1 MKTILLVFFL
11 LISSFVFIE
20 SNNSAAAEMKIG
32 KVNME
37 VLLKSSS
44 SIKKYQEE
52 LDNYKVELMGIYEIE
67 SLKGGIERLETELK
81 AFKENSAGRK
91 EVEEK
96 IIKKMLEVGNE
107 TILIKRKINQKAA
120 EFEQTIFRDIVK
132 ELAHLADREGIS
144 IFYDESSFN
153 LVWVAP
159 ELEKKLLEAP
169 DFTEKVKE
177 SQELIEKK

>member
-1 MKTILLVFFL
+1 MKITLLVFFL
-11 LISSFVFIE
+11 LISGFALIE

-37 VLLKSSS
+37 VLLKSSP
-44 SIKKYQEE
+44 SIKKCQEE
-52 LDNYKVELMGIYEIE
+52 LDNYKVELNTKIE
-67 SLKGGIERLETELK
+67 SLKGGIERLEAELK
-81 AFKENSAGRK
+81 VFKENSAGRK

-96 IIKKMLEVGNE
+96 IIKKMLEADDEV
-107 TILIKRKINQKAA
+107 ILIKRKINQKAV
-120 EFEQTIFRDIVK
+120 EFEQAIFRDIVK
-132 ELAHLADREGIS
+132 ELAHLADRDGIS
-144 IFYDESSFN
+144 IFYDEISFN

-177 SQELIEKK
+177 LIEKK